1 MDRLTHSTGR
11 PKHLEQNLNRLV
23 VDTGKNNATST
34 SQEKTTL
41 PTLRNIVEKNGI
53 KLFPFFQQ
61 NEYKYRDLLNSSE
74 TESSSIVESSSYSDE
89 DDIDSFKKS
98 ASEPTFSSRPTLSK
112 KKNSTNSSEVHA
124 ISFFEHMPEDVFR
137 KMLFEN
143 LIDLNDIPATAK
155 NLMNFASTN
164 KVNREFVRVLLSEK
178 GLKEV
183 SFEITKLFIPNLLA
197 TLAKDNNA
205 QFTQANIDEL
215 VHNWPYLTFDS
226 SLKENTIFTT
236 RGLKALK
243 KIVCHPE
250 LREVR
255 IINNLPENN
264 SEDIKN
270 FQDCINNGLELLY
283 SLLSRK
289 SASSLK
295 VDLIFKNWEP
305 LFHYNFQFKDKVL
318 GLIKEIKNRDD
329 SCGSVIFGEMDLST
343 VSNSSYM
350 DFKCKT
356 EFVKIMCNIA
366 LKHSAHTISLAGFYL
381 SDEDLGSILDEMQLY
396 DNSSL
401 QHLDLSTNRLLGHAV
416 ENLAEWLKSDKT
428 RIKNLILNR
437 MNYISFSE
445 LDILADALKNNN
457 YLELVVLGDSIHDEF
472 LIRHRIR
479 KDERVKYCIPFK
491 PLPDWI

>member
-1 MDRLTHSTGR
+1 MDRSTHSTFR
-11 PKHLEQNLNRLV
+11 PKHLEQNLNTLV
-23 VDTGKNNATST
+23 VDTEKNNATST

-41 PTLRNIVEKNGI
+41 PTLRNIAEKNGI
-53 KLFPFFQQ
+53 KLYPFIQQ

-74 TESSSIVESSSYSDE
+74 TDSSSIVESSSSSDE

-112 KKNSTNSSEVHA
+112 EKNSTKLSEVHA
-124 ISFFEHMPEDVFR
+124 ISFFEHMPEDAIR
-137 KMLFEN
+137 KILSQQF
-143 LIDLNDIPATAK
+143 IDLSDIPTTAK
-155 NLMNFASTN
+155 NLMHFASIS
-164 KVNREFVRVLLSEK
+164 KFNREYVRELLTEE
-178 GLKEV
+178 GMREV

-205 QFTQANIDEL
+205 QFTQVDVDEL
-215 VHNWPYLTFDS
+215 VHNWPYLTIDS
-226 SLKENTIFTT
+226 SLKENTVFTN
-236 RGLKALK
+236 RGLKVLK

-250 LREVR
+250 LKKVR

-305 LFHYNFQFKDKVL
+305 LFHSNFQFKDKAI

-350 DFKCKT
+350 DFKYKT
-356 EFVKIMCNIA
+356 EFLKIMCNIA

-401 QHLDLSTNRLLGHAV
+401 QHLDLSANHLLGHAV

-437 MNYISFSE
+437 MNYILFSE

-457 YLELVVLGDSIHDEF
+457 YLELVVLDDSLQFEF

-479 KDERVKYCIPFK
+479 KDERVKFCIPFK
-491 PLPDWI
+491 PSPY